1 MTDIISAI
9 LFDWSIQIALNVL
22 TQIEAVKNMIEKA
35 V

>member
-9 LFDWSIQIALNVL
+9 LFDWSIQIVVNVL
-22 TQIEAVKNMIEKA
+22 ARIDVIQNMIEKA